1 MGSHKSVWT
10 GIEGIMIDGSLAGAL
25 NVTQSAGLLVQRV
38 AERSIAWTAGIRGG
52 SLRAN
57 VEGTELVLGGDI
69 ILGINGKPVRNDE
82 GYDQIYQSII
92 GSGSEQPVVI
102 TIFRQGQLLKLSIQT
117 SD

>member
-1 MGSHKSVWT
+1 
-10 GIEGIMIDGSLAGAL
+10 L

-38 AERSIAWTAGIRGG
+38 AEGSIAWTAGIRGG

-57 VEGTELVLGGDI
+57 VEGSELVLGGDI
-69 ILGINGKPVRNDE
+69 ILGINGKPVRIDE
-82 GYDQIYQSII
+82 SYDQIYQSII
-92 GSGSEQPVVI
+92 SSGPEQPVVI